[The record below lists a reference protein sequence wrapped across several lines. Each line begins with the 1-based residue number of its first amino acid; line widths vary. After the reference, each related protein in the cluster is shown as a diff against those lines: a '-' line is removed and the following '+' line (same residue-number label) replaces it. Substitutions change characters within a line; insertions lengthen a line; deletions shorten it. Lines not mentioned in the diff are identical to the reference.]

1 VALADGSVRHNFR
14 TYSPRKW
21 THEWAQLT
29 AAQVGVFNEL
39 VAHAV
44 PLHYQN
50 KWVNADWHWVIIT
63 ACDPIPITTTFTT
76 GTPFW
81 KLTLELEEIL

>member
-1 VALADGSVRHNFR
+1 
-14 TYSPRKW
+14 
-21 THEWAQLT
+21 
-29 AAQVGVFNEL
+29 VFNEL

-63 ACDPIPITTTFTT
+63 ACDPIPLTTTFTT